1 MEAFGSPM
9 LAQAIIP
16 PFIPISGLAEQV
28 RLSKRVEPVRNT
40 RNIGKA
46 DMVYND
52 KLPKIEVD
60 PETYMV
66 KADGELL
73 TCEPATELPL
83 AQRYFLF

>member
-1 MEAFGSPM
+1 M
-9 LAQAIIP
+9 
-16 PFIPISGLAEQV
+16 
-28 RLSKRVEPVRNT
+28 RLSKRVEPVSNT

-60 PETYMV
+60 PQTYMV